1 LRARRFAAFLVLL
14 LPGCL
19 TAGLGVGAG
28 YAISRVIRI
37 PKVNDLA
44 TYHPDIVTEVRGA
57 DGSVVARFAIERRV
71 LIERKQ
77 IPDVMVKA
85 LLAVEDS
92 RFYEHGGI
100 DVIRIGAAALKD
112 LASHRLAQGASTLT
126 QQLARSVFLTPEKS
140 FARKLNEIFLT
151 VEIEKRFSKDQ
162 ILTMYL
168 NQVYFGHG
176 NYGVEAA
183 STWFFGH
190 PAKDLTLPE
199 AALLAGMI
207 QRPEDY
213 SPIRNPASA
222 KLRRDIVLRRMAEE
236 RFIKDAARREA
247 AAQPVALSRSAQES
261 IVGPYFCEEVR
272 QYLEKQYGYKGLYRQ
287 GLKID
292 TTLEPRIERWAEEAL
307 RWGLRRHDRKS
318 GFRKPRNLVAEGV
331 DPDKYKDPS
340 WDELE
345 RAGAVPPPD
354 VVTAVVL
361 GTSKAG
367 AEARVGSKRIT
378 VPASAM
384 KWTRAESAAK
394 LLKRGDVILLE
405 TATSEDGKTET
416 FVSQDPNVEGAVVVI
431 ENGSGAVRALVGGY
445 DFSRSKFDRAVQAL
459 RQVGSAFKPIV
470 YLTAIESGFTPAD
483 TVLDSP
489 ISIIIDARQP
499 PYQPQNYYRRYSGI
513 VTYEHALEQSIN
525 VAAVRV
531 DLLVGTRKVI
541 ETARRLGV
549 RQNLLAYPSLALG
562 AFEVTPLEMTTAYSV
577 FANQGLL
584 YPPRM
589 IERVRD
595 AEGVTLEQNAPEP
608 KEAVPPAN
616 AYVLVGML
624 RGVTQRGTA
633 AAAAKLGLNLGGK
646 TGTTNDYT
654 DAWFI
659 GFTPKHTIGVWVGHE
674 SKKTLGPKSTGAEV
688 ALPIWMRIVKRMK
701 DAGLV
706 TPEDDYETPAGV
718 VFVPIDLATGYR
730 ATPSCGKVVLAAFV
744 NGTQPTELC
753 GDQPHAVSSLPHYLQ
768 RAMYAPKRGEAT
780 GEEIHLT
787 DAPKLAPG
795 TPMPGQK
802 STPEDGGPPG

>member
-1 LRARRFAAFLVLL
+1 MTARRFAAFLVLL
-14 LPGCL
+14 LPVLL

-37 PKVNDLA
+37 PKVSDLQ

-71 LIERKQ
+71 LIDRKQ
-77 IPDVMVKA
+77 IPGVMVKA
-85 LLAVEDS
+85 LLAIEDS

-100 DVIRIGAAALKD
+100 DLVRIGAAALKD
-112 LASHRLAQGASTLT
+112 LASHRLAQGASTIT
-126 QQLARSVFLTPEKS
+126 QQLARSVFLTPQKS
-140 FARKLNEIFLT
+140 IARKLNEIFLT

-190 PAKDLTLPE
+190 PAKDLSLPE

-213 SPIRNPASA
+213 SPIRSPAAA
-222 KLRRDIVLRRMAEE
+222 KARRDLVLRRMTEE
-236 RFIKDAARREA
+236 RYIKDADRRDA
-247 AAQPVALSRSAQES
+247 VAQPIALSRSAQES

-287 GLKID
+287 GLKVD
-292 TTLEPRIERWAEEAL
+292 TTLDPRIERWSEEAL
-307 RWGLRRHDRKS
+307 RWGLRRHDRRS
-318 GFRKPRNLVAEGV
+318 GFRKPRNLVAEGI
-331 DPDKYKDPS
+331 DPEKYKDPS
-340 WDELE
+340 WDELS
-345 RAGAVPPPD
+345 RGGPPPD

-361 GTSKAG
+361 GATKAA
-367 AEARVGSKRIT
+367 AEVRVGDKRFT
-378 VPASAM
+378 VPASEM
-384 KWTRAESAAK
+384 KWTRAESPAK

-405 TATSEDGKTET
+405 TAASDDGKTET
-416 FVSQDPNVEGAVVVI
+416 FVSQDPNVEGAVVVL
-431 ENGSGAVRALVGGY
+431 ENGTGAVRALVGGY
-445 DFSRSKFDRAVQAL
+445 DFARSKFDRAVQAL
-459 RQVGSAFKPIV
+459 RQVGSAFKPFV
-470 YLTAIESGFTPAD
+470 YLTAVEAGFTPAD

-489 ISIIIDARQP
+489 ISIIIDPKQP
-499 PYQPQNYYRRYSGI
+499 PYQPRNYYGRFSGI
-513 VTYEHALEQSIN
+513 VTYQNALEQSIN
-525 VAAVRV
+525 VPAVRV

-541 ETARRLGV
+541 ETARRLGI

-562 AFEVTPLEMTTAYSV
+562 AFEVTPLEMTAAYSV

-584 YPPRM
+584 YAPRM
-589 IERVRD
+589 IDRVRD
-595 AEGVTLEQNAPEP
+595 ADGITLEQNAPEP
-608 KEAVPPAN
+608 KEAVSPAN
-616 AYVLVGML
+616 AYVLLSMMK
-624 RGVTQRGTA
+624 GVTQRGTA
-633 AAAAKLGLNLGGK
+633 APAAKLELATGGK

-659 GFTPKHTIGVWVGHE
+659 GFTPKHTIAVWVGHE
-674 SKKTLGPKSTGAEV
+674 SKKTLGPKSTGADV
-688 ALPIWMRIVKRMK
+688 ALPIWMRIVRKMK
-701 DAGLV
+701 EAGLV
-706 TPEDDYETPAGV
+706 TGDDDFETPPGI

-768 RAMYAPKRGEAT
+768 RAVYTPKRGEPP
-780 GEEIHLT
+780 GNEYRLT
-787 DAPKLAPG
+787 DAPRLAPPLPKAG
-795 TPMPGQK
+795 
-802 STPEDGGPPG
+802 PEGGPPG